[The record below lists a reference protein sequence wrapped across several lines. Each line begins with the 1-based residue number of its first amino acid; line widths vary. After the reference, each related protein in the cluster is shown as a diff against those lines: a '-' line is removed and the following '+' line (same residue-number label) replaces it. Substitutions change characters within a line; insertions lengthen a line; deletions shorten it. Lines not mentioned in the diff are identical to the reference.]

1 MEFVWNVI
9 KMKTIPKLTELIKT
23 IGPDIGYGDG
33 LVLFSGA
40 NSFGIFEALNNR
52 GIKEVEVQ
60 NAEMS
65 LIVRV
70 FLANCSGGRETVKI
84 MREGSVDKFLGVKLR
99 LKNA

>member
-1 MEFVWNVI
+1 
-9 KMKTIPKLTELIKT
+9 MKTIPKLTELIKT

-70 FLANCSGGRETVKI
+70 FLANCSGGNGIVKI
-84 MREGSVDKFLGVKLR
+84 IREGRVDKFLGVKLR
-99 LKNA
+99 LKT